1 MCVKY
6 GEDRSMKNDKIKA
19 QTQKKQN
26 VVGRPRIKID
36 IEILKNLASI
46 GCPTYEIASVMN
58 VSARTLKRNFA
69 EIIDQYREQGKASL
83 RKKMYDKAVK
93 KDNTMMQIF
102 LSKNM
107 LGMSDKVQQT
117 NVTEPLPLIIEAKAE
132 EVKDLNGKEKG

>member
-1 MCVKY
+1 
-6 GEDRSMKNDKIKA
+6 MKLDKTKAKDTIK
-19 QTQKKQN
+19 TQSK
-26 VVGRPRIKID
+26 VGRPKAEVD
-36 IEILKNLASI
+36 VEILKNLASI

-69 EIIDQYREQGKASL
+69 EIIEQYKQKGKSSL

-132 EVKDLNGKEKG
+132 EIEDGKEKR

>member
-1 MCVKY
+1 
-6 GEDRSMKNDKIKA
+6 MKSDKIMAKA
-19 QTQKKQN
+19 TKKPQCS
-26 VVGRPRIKID
+26 VGRPKAKVD
-36 IEILKNLASI
+36 VEILKNLASI

-117 NVTEPLPLIIEAKAE
+117 NVTEPLPLIIEAQSE
-132 EVKDLNGKEKG
+132 EIDGKEKG

>member
-1 MCVKY
+1 
-6 GEDRSMKNDKIKA
+6 MKNDKTKAKNTIK
-19 QTQKKQN
+19 TQSK
-26 VVGRPRIKID
+26 VGRPKAEVD
-36 IEILKNLASI
+36 VEILKNLASI

-69 EIIDQYREQGKASL
+69 EIIEQYKQKGKSSL

-132 EVKDLNGKEKG
+132 EVEDLNGKEKR

>member
-1 MCVKY
+1 MGKR
-6 GEDRSMKNDKIKA
+6 DMKLDKTKA
-19 QTQKKQN
+19 NITNKPQSK
-26 VVGRPRIKID
+26 VGRPKAEVD
-36 IEILKNLASI
+36 VEILKNLASI

-69 EIIDQYREQGKASL
+69 EIIEQNREKGKASL
-83 RKKMYDKAVK
+83 RKRMYDKAVK

-132 EVKDLNGKEKG
+132 EVNG

>member
-1 MCVKY
+1 
-6 GEDRSMKNDKIKA
+6 MKLDKTKAKDTIK
-19 QTQKKQN
+19 TQSK
-26 VVGRPRIKID
+26 VGRPKAEVD
-36 IEILKNLASI
+36 VEILKNLASI

-69 EIIDQYREQGKASL
+69 EIIEQYKQKGKSSL

-132 EVKDLNGKEKG
+132 EVEDLNGKEKR

>member
-1 MCVKY
+1 MGKR
-6 GEDRSMKNDKIKA
+6 DMKLDKTKA
-19 QTQKKQN
+19 NITNKPQSK
-26 VVGRPRIKID
+26 VGRPKAEVD
-36 IEILKNLASI
+36 VEILKNLASI

-69 EIIDQYREQGKASL
+69 EIIDQYREHGKASL

-132 EVKDLNGKEKG
+132 EVNG

>member
-1 MCVKY
+1 
-6 GEDRSMKNDKIKA
+6 MKPDKIKA
-19 QTQKKQN
+19 KDTIKTQSK
-26 VVGRPRIKID
+26 VGRPKAKVD
-36 IEILKNLASI
+36 VKILKNLASI

-69 EIIDQYREQGKASL
+69 EIIDQYKERGKAKK

-102 LSKNM
+102 LSKNY

-117 NVTEPLPLIIEAKAE
+117 NVTEPLPLIIEA
-132 EVKDLNGKEKG
+132 EKVDG

>member
-1 MCVKY
+1 M
-6 GEDRSMKNDKIKA
+6 DKIKTKDIKK
-19 QTQKKQN
+19 TQSK
-26 VVGRPRIKID
+26 VGRPKAKVD
-36 IEILKNLASI
+36 VEILKNLASI

-69 EIIDQYREQGKASL
+69 EIIDQYKERGKASL

-102 LSKNM
+102 LSKNY

-117 NVTEPLPLIIEAKAE
+117 NVTEPLPLIIEA
-132 EVKDLNGKEKG
+132 EKVDG

>member
-1 MCVKY
+1 
-6 GEDRSMKNDKIKA
+6 MKSDKIKA
-19 QTQKKQN
+19 KATNKPRCS
-26 VVGRPRIKID
+26 VGRPRAKVD

-46 GCPTYEIASVMN
+46 GCPNYEIASVMN

-69 EIIDQYREQGKASL
+69 EIIDQYKQKGKASL

-102 LSKNM
+102 LSKNL

-117 NVTEPLPLIIEAKAE
+117 NVTEPLPLIIEAQAE
-132 EVKDLNGKEKG
+132 EVKDLDVKEKG

>member
-1 MCVKY
+1 
-6 GEDRSMKNDKIKA
+6 MKNDKIKTKDIKK
-19 QTQKKQN
+19 TQSK
-26 VVGRPRIKID
+26 VGIHKAEVD

-69 EIIDQYREQGKASL
+69 EIIDQYKERGKASL
-83 RKKMYDKAVK
+83 RKKMFDKAVK

-102 LSKNM
+102 LSKNY

-117 NVTEPLPLIIEAKAE
+117 NVTEPLPLIIDAKAE
-132 EVKDLNGKEKG
+132 DVDQKR

>member
-1 MCVKY
+1 
-6 GEDRSMKNDKIKA
+6 MKPDKIKA
-19 QTQKKQN
+19 KDIIKTQSK
-26 VVGRPRIKID
+26 VGRPKAKVD
-36 IEILKNLASI
+36 VEILKNLASI

-69 EIIDQYREQGKASL
+69 EIIDQYKERGKASL

-102 LSKNM
+102 LSKNY

-117 NVTEPLPLIIEAKAE
+117 NVTEPLPLIIEAQK
-132 EVKDLNGKEKG
+132 VDG

>member
-1 MCVKY
+1 
-6 GEDRSMKNDKIKA
+6 MKLDKTKA
-19 QTQKKQN
+19 KVIQKTQTK
-26 VVGRPRIKID
+26 VGRPKAEVD
-36 IEILKNLASI
+36 VEILKKLASI

-132 EVKDLNGKEKG
+132 EIEDGKEKR

>member
-1 MCVKY
+1 
-6 GEDRSMKNDKIKA
+6 MKSDKIKA
-19 QTQKKQN
+19 KDTN
-26 VVGRPRIKID
+26 IPPCSVGRPRAKVD

-46 GCPTYEIASVMN
+46 GCPNYEIASVMN

-69 EIIDQYREQGKASL
+69 EIIDQYKQKGKASL

-102 LSKNM
+102 LSKNY

-117 NVTEPLPLIIEAKAE
+117 NVTEPLPLIIEAQAE
-132 EVKDLNGKEKG
+132 EVKDLDGKEKG

>member
-1 MCVKY
+1 
-6 GEDRSMKNDKIKA
+6 MKLDKTKAKDTIK
-19 QTQKKQN
+19 TQSK
-26 VVGRPRIKID
+26 VGRPKAEVD
-36 IEILKNLASI
+36 VEILKNLASI

-69 EIIDQYREQGKASL
+69 EIIEQYKQKGKSSL

-107 LGMSDKVQQT
+107 LGMSDKGQQT

-132 EVKDLNGKEKG
+132 EVEDLNGKEKR

>member
-1 MCVKY
+1 
-6 GEDRSMKNDKIKA
+6 MKPDKINAKDTIK
-19 QTQKKQN
+19 TQSK
-26 VVGRPRIKID
+26 VGRPKAKVD
-36 IEILKNLASI
+36 VKILKNLASI

-69 EIIDQYREQGKASL
+69 EIIDQYKERGKASL

-102 LSKNM
+102 LSKNY

-117 NVTEPLPLIIEAKAE
+117 NVTEPLPLIIEA
-132 EVKDLNGKEKG
+132 EKVDG